1 MNLDL
6 KLLDSFKLSNSYI
19 VNYACECSENNEYFI
34 ITDQGVY
41 VLVLRGDLSY
51 TFPQF
56 SCKKLFIPISTYS
69 ACENVDIDVNC
80 FSNYLDRKDLYEL
93 ALTNEYSVNLKH
105 ANKLDIVPIKA
116 EWSPH
121 GLVDST
127 GCILAVL
134 TSVYSLELYMQ
145 RFTKNEISEYVMFA
159 NILEE
164 VIKEA
169 DKQWEST
176 NRLSIEIKLK
186 QFKKRIHFVSITG
199 FTWGHKFTIDSVQH
213 CVLFVG
219 HMNGDITVWRIPEKV
234 FSGQDWRPF
243 MLSRYSSQ
251 LDRIVTMY
259 WHQTSEFGGGLC
271 FADVA
276 GKMNVV
282 HITNLNKDAV
292 NIDEETSFWSEPDKV
307 VIDKITVVEYDSYT
321 FILAVKQRI
330 ILIFGLYKNGEVF
343 GQKAYY
349 VDDIYITGLHH
360 IGNTICVLT
369 LPGIFSQLTLTVKD
383 GKIDVSERKIPF
395 KFDVKKYRTHGYFFS
410 KNFLIFGLL
419 GQQWEHNIGKKQGEE
434 AMVFIFQN
442 QEIKPID
449 LLWNNTTGS
458 LKNYWDCLEVL
469 RLVCIRE
476 KRFPWLGISSNLNY
490 DTLSVYHLKLLRQLA
505 RMSEMVINFVP
516 IVKNYD
522 IKPFIIIHYLLQIKL
537 VVQRLK
543 KLLKKKDLSLFE
555 MRSIDVQNFFLK
567 EMVAKNIL
575 AKANVGKTFIEDIR
589 CVMEVANEMRYPDMI
604 QCIWCGENILFVLKL
619 NQVIK
624 S

>member
-1 MNLDL
+1 MDLDF
-6 KLLDSFKLSNSYI
+6 KLLDTFQLSNSYI
-19 VNYACECSENNEYFI
+19 VNHACKRSENNEVFVL
-34 ITDQGVY
+34 TDQGVY
-41 VLVLRGDLSY
+41 VLVLGGDLSY
-51 TFPQF
+51 TFPKVSF
-56 SCKKLFIPISTYS
+56 KKLFVPISTYA
-69 ACENVDIDVNC
+69 ACENVGIDVNC

-116 EWSPH
+116 EWSPE

-134 TSVYSLELYMQ
+134 TSVYSLELYMRQ
-145 RFTKNEISEYVMFA
+145 FNKNEISEYVMFA

-186 QFKKRIHFVSITG
+186 QFKKRIQFVSITG
-199 FTWGHKFTIDSVQH
+199 FTWGHKYKIGFIQH

-219 HMNGDITVWRIPEKV
+219 HMNGDITVWSIPEKTI
-234 FSGQDWRPF
+234 SGEDFKPH

-271 FADVA
+271 FADIA

-292 NIDEETSFWSEPDKV
+292 NIEEETSFWSEPDKV
-307 VIDKITVVEYDSYT
+307 IIDKITVMEYESYT

-330 ILIFGLYKNGEVF
+330 ILIFGLDKNGEVF
-343 GQKAYY
+343 GQKACY
-349 VDDIYITGLHH
+349 VDDVYITGLHH
-360 IGNTICVLT
+360 IGNTIHVLT
-369 LPGIFSQLTLTVKD
+369 LPGIFTELTLTVQD
-383 GKIDVSERKIPF
+383 EKINVSDRKIPL
-395 KFDVKKYRTHGYFFS
+395 KFDAKKYRTHGYFFS
-410 KNFLIFGLL
+410 KNFLLLGLL
-419 GQQWEHNIGKKQGEE
+419 GQQWHTDVLKKSGTE
-434 AMVFIFQN
+434 AVVFIFHN
-442 QEIKPID
+442 QEMKPVD
-449 LLWNNTTGS
+449 LLWNNATGS
-458 LKNYWDCLEVL
+458 LKNFWDCLEVVRIL
-469 RLVCIRE
+469 CIKE
-476 KRFPWLGISSNLNY
+476 KRFPWVGISSDLNY

-505 RMSEMVINFVP
+505 RISEMVINFVP
-516 IVKNYD
+516 IIKNYD
-522 IKPFIIIHYLLQIKL
+522 IKPFIIIHYLVQIKL

-543 KLLKKKDLSLFE
+543 NLLQQKDLSSFQ
-555 MRSIDVQNFFLK
+555 MRSIDIQNFFLK

-575 AKANVGKTFIEDIR
+575 PKANVGKTFIEDMR

-604 QCIWCGENILFVLKL
+604 QCIWCGENILF
-619 NQVIK
+619 IA
-624 S
+624 